1 MDNDAISILDVREVF
16 GEGLSLNQIYEFED
30 AKDRRLYLDCDV
42 ERSVVSDVV
51 RHILRFNKEDKGTEI
66 TERKPIYLF
75 ISSDG
80 GGVDDGLE
88 LVDVIKASKT
98 PVYTVTMGYCY
109 SMAFLIF
116 LAGHKRFASKH
127 ATFLIH
133 DGSSYIYNSGSKARD
148 TMEYLGKVEKGM
160 RLFVVENSSI
170 TLDEYEKREK
180 DEWYMFSD
188 EAKQKGIVDYIVG
201 EDVEIDDVL

>member
-1 MDNDAISILDVREVF
+1 MDNDVAIFDVNDLFGGGHGLD
-16 GEGLSLNQIYEFED
+16 QYYELED

-42 ERSVVSDVV
+42 ERDVVSNIV
-51 RHILRFNKEDKGTEI
+51 RYILRFNKEDKGTEI
-66 TERKPIYLF
+66 SERKPIYLY

-88 LVDVIKASKT
+88 LVDVIQSSKT
-98 PVYTVTMGYCY
+98 PVYTVSMGYCY

-133 DGSSYIYNSGSKARD
+133 DGSSYIYNSASKARD
-148 TMEYLGKVEKGM
+148 TMEYLQKVEKGL
-160 RLFVVENSSI
+160 RLFVVENSKI
-170 TLDEYEKREK
+170 TLDEYRQREK

>member
-1 MDNDAISILDVREVF
+1 MENDAISILDIRDLFEM
-16 GEGLSLNQIYEFED
+16 GLSPKQVYEIKD
-30 AKDRRLYLDCDV
+30 AEDRRLYLDCDV
-42 ERSVVSDVV
+42 ERDVISTIG
-51 RHILRFNKEDKGTEI
+51 RHILRFNKEDKGI
-66 TERKPIYLF
+66 NISERKPIYLF

-88 LVDVIKASKT
+88 LVDIIKSSKT

-109 SMAFLIF
+109 SMAFLIY

-148 TMEYLGKVEKGM
+148 TMEYLGKVERGLK
-160 RLFVVENSSI
+160 LFVVENSNI
-170 TLDEYEKREK
+170 TDEEYSMREK

-188 EAKQKGIVDYIVG
+188 EAKKKGIVDYIVG
-201 EDVEIDDVL
+201 EDVEIDDII